1 MNQILV
7 YQRVKMSSKSF
18 WYGLKGFQLAVLWV
32 IGRELDII
40 AQEKSL
46 KEKSVF
52 EKLDIILLIIINF
65 LFEINIENC
74 SMDNSNTL

>member
-7 YQRVKMSSKSF
+7 YLRVKMSSKSF
-18 WYGLKGFQLAVLWV
+18 WYGSKGFQLAVLWV

>member
-1 MNQILV
+1 
-7 YQRVKMSSKSF
+7 MSSKSF
-18 WYGLKGFQLAVLWV
+18 WYGWKGFQLAVLWV

>member
-1 MNQILV
+1 M
-7 YQRVKMSSKSF
+7 
-18 WYGLKGFQLAVLWV
+18 WV

-40 AQEKSL
+40 AQENSL
-46 KEKSVF
+46 KEKSVL

-74 SMDNSNTL
+74 SMDNTL

>member
-1 MNQILV
+1 
-7 YQRVKMSSKSF
+7 
-18 WYGLKGFQLAVLWV
+18 LAVLWV
-32 IGRELDII
+32 IGRELDIV

-52 EKLDIILLIIINF
+52 EKLDIIRLIIINV

-74 SMDNSNTL
+74 SMDNTL